1 MEAGLQSQGGVEVE
15 NGSGGM
21 GRRPSP
27 GHSAPQVEIK
37 LFVGRVPQSMDDTA
51 LRPVFEEFGEVKEA
65 VIIRDKTTNKHK
77 NSAFIKMA
85 SIAGADAAIRGLNS
99 SRVLDPSMG
108 AISVKYATG
117 EAEKLG
123 LVAST
128 EPGQDQAKLF
138 IGSIPK
144 TMLDEE
150 VRQFFAAYGAVE
162 EVFVMKDPVTQAGKG
177 CCFVKFAYKE
187 EALHAIRSLSGKHT
201 FDGCSRPVEVRF
213 AESKAAR
220 QQQMMQ
226 QNMGM
231 GAGMGRGRMGMNM
244 GMGGAG
250 GMGMGAAGGM
260 GMGGAAMGIGGAAMG
275 MGGAGAGGAA
285 MGAGMGAG
293 AGAMGAVVNNSNPRV
308 AGQWK
313 EYFTQDGRP
322 YYHNE
327 YTNVTTWD
335 RPQEFYQLPP
345 APPHMGAA
353 AGAMGAG
360 AAAGGGAGNQEGTF
374 QSGPPGA
381 NIFVFHVPNEWT
393 YYDLM
398 QNFGGFGNVVSARV
412 ATDRTTGRNRGFAFV
427 SYDNVESAAAAVN
440 NMNGFMAAGKRLK
453 VSVKKGEEQYVQHL
467 LQPQGSNPQGPHGG
481 SAGGPG
487 MQQQWGGAAAAGGG
501 GYNQATAYGAGGGGQ
516 QRFTPY

>member
-1 MEAGLQSQGGVEVE
+1 
-15 NGSGGM
+15 
-21 GRRPSP
+21 
-27 GHSAPQVEIK
+27 
-37 LFVGRVPQSMDDTA
+37 MDDTA

-123 LVAST
+123 LVSST

-150 VRQFFAAYGAVE
+150 VRQFFCAYGNVE

-226 QNMGM
+226 Q
-231 GAGMGRGRMGMNM
+231 
-244 GMGGAG
+244 
-250 GMGMGAAGGM
+250 
-260 GMGGAAMGIGGAAMG
+260 
-275 MGGAGAGGAA
+275 
-285 MGAGMGAG
+285 
-293 AGAMGAVVNNSNPRV
+293 S
-308 AGQWK
+308 
-313 EYFTQDGRP
+313 
-322 YYHNE
+322 
-327 YTNVTTWD
+327 
-335 RPQEFYQLPP
+335 
-345 APPHMGAA
+345 
-353 AGAMGAG
+353 
-360 AAAGGGAGNQEGTF
+360 
-374 QSGPPGA
+374 PPGA

-427 SYDNVESAAAAVN
+427 SYDNVDSAAAAVN

-467 LQPQGSNPQGPHGG
+467 LQPQGSNPQGPHSG
-481 SAGGPG
+481 STGPG
-487 MQQQWGGAAAAGGG
+487 MQQQWGAAGAGGG
-501 GYNQATAYGAGGGGQ
+501 GYNQANAYGAGGGQ